1 MNRIVSLLAWV
12 AVTASCVIL
21 VSQPAYCQ
29 PGNQA
34 DRKSVGIRQ
43 AGPPPWPGAADDGA
57 QQEVASNL
65 GAKNF
70 LLIFDGSGS
79 MTEQRCSGS
88 RTKIEVAKE
97 AVIQWAQTVP
107 ADANVGLV
115 AFHGNGWSRLP
126 LAAQNRKDL
135 VKVVQA
141 IQPGGTTPLDDA
153 MAKAY
158 TMLTQQ
164 GRKQLGYGE
173 YTIVVVTDGIANS
186 PTALRAVV
194 DRVLGYSP
202 IVIYT
207 IGFCIGK
214 NHSLNQEGR
223 TIYKTA
229 NNPAA
234 LRQGLQEVLAEAE
247 TFDVSEFGK

>member
-1 MNRIVSLLAWV
+1 MNRRVSLLASV
-12 AVTASCVIL
+12 LILASCVL
-21 VSQPAYCQ
+21 VVPTDDAY
-29 PGNQA
+29 G
-34 DRKSVGIRQ
+34 Q
-43 AGPPPWPGAADDGA
+43 AGSAADGKTARIGQTGNEQWPGGTVA
-57 QQEVASNL
+57 QEEVAGNL
-65 GAKNF
+65 SAKNF

-79 MTEQRCSGS
+79 MSDRKCSGY

-97 AVIQWAQTVP
+97 AVTQWAATVP
-107 ADANVGLV
+107 ADANIGLV
-115 AFHGNGWSRLP
+115 TFHGNGWSRFP
-126 LAAQNRKDL
+126 LSAHSRESLIN
-135 VKVVQA
+135 V
-141 IQPGGTTPLDDA
+141 IQSIRPGGTTPLDDA
-153 MAKAY
+153 MAQAY
-158 TMLTQQ
+158 IMVTEQ

-186 PTALRAVV
+186 PSALRAVV
-194 DRVLGYSP
+194 NRVLGYSP

-207 IGFCIGK
+207 IGFCIGT

-223 TIYKTA
+223 TIYKAA

>member
-1 MNRIVSLLAWV
+1 MNRMVSLLAWV
-12 AVTASCVIL
+12 LVTASCLLL
-21 VSQPAYCQ
+21 VTGPANCQ
-29 PGNQA
+29 PGNRAEQ
-34 DRKSVGIRQ
+34 KTIGSRQ
-43 AGPPPWPGAADDGA
+43 AGPPPWPGGTGDATRE
-57 QQEVASNL
+57 EVAGNL
-65 GAKNF
+65 SAKNF

-79 MTEQRCSGS
+79 MTERKCSGS
-88 RTKIEVAKE
+88 GTKIDVAKK
-97 AVIQWAQTVP
+97 AVIEWAQTVP
-107 ADANVGLV
+107 TDANVGLV

-126 LAAQNRKDL
+126 LDAHNREDL
-135 VKVVQA
+135 IKVVQA
-141 IQPGGTTPLDDA
+141 IQPGGTTPLDGA
-153 MAKAY
+153 MAQAY

-164 GRKQLGYGE
+164 GRKQLGYGD

-194 DRVLGYSP
+194 NRVLGYSP

>member
-12 AVTASCVIL
+12 LVTASCLLL
-21 VSQPAYCQ
+21 VSEPANSQ
-29 PGNQA
+29 PGNQS
-34 DRKSVGIRQ
+34 DRKTVGIRQ

-57 QQEVASNL
+57 RQEVAGNV

-88 RTKIEVAKE
+88 RTKIDVAKE

-115 AFHGNGWSRLP
+115 AFHGKGWSKLP
-126 LAAQNRKDL
+126 LVAQNRKDL
-135 VKVVQA
+135 IKVVQA

-153 MAKAY
+153 IAQAY
-158 TMLTQQ
+158 VMLTQQ

-194 DRVLGYSP
+194 NRVLGYSP